1 MKTRKRRD
9 IHSEPENFWP
19 SFTDMIS
26 TIAIILFFLMFL
38 MYINNIIAG
47 KNLEFLR
54 KELDDSQKQLEASML
69 EISQAENNLRLLK
82 IELDQTMAEVE
93 KGQIALTLSSEEI
106 DRQREIIA
114 SSNQELGDLRQKLQG
129 IAILRLDV
137 LTAVKDSIED
147 VLGKTNQAGEALVS
161 ISDNGNIVINEALLF
176 DRYSYAVK
184 SEGRSLLDQLAE
196 AFETVLSDSEIRESI
211 DAINIQGHTD
221 DRGTGNSNREL
232 GTRRATSVVNY
243 LMSSNPTLETD
254 YADYF
259 LASSYSEFRP
269 VVSGTS
275 EEAYAQNRRI
285 EISIILRDTH
295 VQDVINE
302 YLLESIKSFD

>member
-54 KELDDSQKQLEASML
+54 KELDDSQKQLEASQL

-93 KGQIALTLSSEEI
+93 AGQIALTLSSEEI

-161 ISDNGNIVINEALLF
+161 ISDNGNIVINESLLF

-196 AFETVLSDSEIRESI
+196 AFETVLSNPDIRESI

-232 GTRRATSVVNY
+232 GTRRATAVVNY
-243 LMSSNPTLETD
+243 LMSSNPSLETD

-302 YLLESIKSFD
+302 YLLDSIKTFD

>member
-54 KELDDSQKQLEASML
+54 KELDDSQKQLEASKL

-82 IELDQTMAEVE
+82 IDLDQTMAEVE
-93 KGQIALTLSSEEI
+93 AGQIALTLSSEEI
-106 DRQREIIA
+106 DRQKEIIA

-137 LTAVKDSIED
+137 LTAVKDSIEN
-147 VLGKTNQAGEALVS
+147 VLGETNQAGEALVS
-161 ISDNGNIVINEALLF
+161 ISDNGNIVINESLLF
-176 DRYSYAVK
+176 DRYSYTVK

-196 AFETVLSDSEIRESI
+196 AFETVLANPEIRESI
-211 DAINIQGHTD
+211 DAINVQGHTD

-232 GTRRATSVVNY
+232 GSRRATSVVNY
-243 LMSSNPTLETD
+243 LMLSNPSLENI
-254 YADYF
+254 YSDYF

-269 VVSGTS
+269 AVSGTS
-275 EEAYAQNRRI
+275 ESAYAQNRRI
-285 EISIILRDTH
+285 EISIILRDTQ

-302 YLLESIKSFD
+302 YLVDSIKSFD

>member
-54 KELDDSQKQLEASML
+54 KELDDSQKQLEASKL
-69 EISQAENNLRLLK
+69 EISQAEDNLRLLK

-93 KGQIALTLSSEEI
+93 AGQIALTLSSEEI

-147 VLGKTNQAGEALVS
+147 VLGETNQAGDALVS
-161 ISDNGNIVINEALLF
+161 ISDNGNIVINESLLF
-176 DRYSYAVK
+176 DRYSYTIK

-196 AFETVLSDSEIRESI
+196 AFETVLANPEIRESI

-232 GTRRATSVVNY
+232 GSRRATSVVNY
-243 LMSSNPTLETD
+243 LMSSNPSLENI

-269 VVSGTS
+269 DVSGTT
-275 EEAYAQNRRI
+275 EAAYAQNRRI
-285 EISIILRDTH
+285 EISIILRNEH
-295 VQDVINE
+295 IQDVINE
-302 YLLESIKSFD
+302 YLLDSIKSFD

>member
-54 KELDDSQKQLEASML
+54 KELDDSQKQLEASQL

-93 KGQIALTLSSEEI
+93 AGQIALTLSSEEI

-184 SEGRSLLDQLAE
+184 SEGRSLLDQLSE
-196 AFETVLSDSEIRESI
+196 AFETVLSNPDIRESI

-232 GTRRATSVVNY
+232 GTRRATAVVNY
-243 LMSSNPTLETD
+243 LMSSNPSLETD

-302 YLLESIKSFD
+302 YLLDSIKSFD

>member
-54 KELDDSQKQLEASML
+54 KELDDSQKQLEASQL

-93 KGQIALTLSSEEI
+93 AGQIALTLSSEEI

-147 VLGKTNQAGEALVS
+147 VLGETNQAGEELVS
-161 ISDNGNIVINEALLF
+161 ISDNGNIVINEGLLF
-176 DRYSYAVK
+176 DRNSYTVK
-184 SEGRSLLDQLAE
+184 TEGRSLLDQLAE
-196 AFETVLSDSEIRESI
+196 AFEIVLADPEIRESI
-211 DAINIQGHTD
+211 DSVNIQGHTD
-221 DRGTGNSNREL
+221 DRGTGNSNRLL
-232 GTRRATSVVNY
+232 GSQRATSVVNY
-243 LMSSNPTLETD
+243 LMSSNPNLESD

-269 VVSGTS
+269 VVSGTT
-275 EEAYAQNRRI
+275 EAAYAQNRRI

-302 YLLESIKSFD
+302 YLLDSIKSFD